1 MGYKRRQKE
10 LERLDRKKRRD
21 FKNNTVAKDLY
32 TSKYRQRVIPNKKK
46 HNTWEL
52 DITTVLKDSE

>member
-46 HNTWEL
+46 NNTLEL
-52 DITTVLKDSE
+52 DITTVLKDYE